1 MKGKLRGYIRY
12 FFNNISE
19 KHRVSVEN
27 PTNGEELW
35 YMLISPLNLI
45 AGFGGFIIVMF
56 IIIATTVAYTPIL
69 DLIPGY
75 PGNKSRNILIEN
87 ILRLDSMENELIKW
101 NQYYDNL
108 ATIMQGRAPMS
119 KLDAPADSTLG
130 SKPTDIEKIEEDS
143 ILRMQMELNEI
154 YKSGES
160 SDVMRLSTNVTGLF
174 SPVKGKIINA
184 YNPKKGNLGVTVT
197 SLPNEPVMAV
207 MSGSV
212 ILATWSPEL
221 GYVMYIQHP
230 DNFVS
235 VYKHNHQLI
244 KSVGERVNAG
254 DVIGYTGSADKESG
268 KLNSL
273 VFELWYNGTPV
284 DPTKYIIF

>member
-1 MKGKLRGYIRY
+1 MKGKLSKYTRY

-27 PTNGEELW
+27 PTDGEELW

-45 AGFGGFIIVMF
+45 AGFGGFVLVMF
-56 IIIATTVAYTPIL
+56 IIIATTVAYTPVL

-101 NQYYDNL
+101 NEYYDNL

-119 KLDAPADSTLG
+119 KLDAPADSTIGNKL
-130 SKPTDIEKIEEDS
+130 TEIEKIEEDS
-143 ILRMQMELNEI
+143 ILRLQMELNEI
-154 YKSGES
+154 YKSGET
-160 SDVMRLSTNVTGLF
+160 SDVTRLSKNVTGLF
-174 SPVKGKIINA
+174 PPVKGNIINA
-184 YNPKKGNLGVTVT
+184 FNPKKGNMGVTVA
-197 SLPNEPVMAV
+197 SMPNEPVMAV
-207 MSGSV
+207 MAGSV

-244 KSVGERVNAG
+244 KSVGDRVNAG
-254 DVIGYTGSADKESG
+254 DVIGYSGSADKESG